1 MARWHCNT
9 GARSYQFDSL
19 GELMAKATPRRSG
32 DELAGVAAESAEE
45 RVAAQT
51 CLAEIPLKQFLHEP
65 LVPYEMDEV
74 TRLILDQH
82 KESAFVPI
90 SGLSVGQFREWLLKY
105 E

>member
-19 GELMAKATPRRSG
+19 HELMAKAAPRRSG
-32 DELAGVAAESAEE
+32 DELAGVAAASAEE

-51 CLAEIPLKQFLHEP
+51 CLGETHLKTFLQEP
-65 LVPYEMDEV
+65 LVPYETDEV

-82 KESAFVPI
+82 DASAFAPI
-90 SGLSVGQFREWLLKY
+90 SDLNVYRKSVG
-105 E
+105 